1 MLRSRPFGLT
11 YRPEC
16 PTICEVRQLDGPIHP
31 RPKVVIFDLDGVIYR
46 GDVPVPG
53 AVELVRRLHAEEIE
67 VRFATNNSLVTRADY
82 VRVLAGMGI
91 RSSDDEIVTSNTAT
105 VLHLERHA
113 PEVRSVVGVGERGL
127 LSELRAAGLVV
138 MPAADLAAEARS
150 GGRLARRYDAVVAG
164 LDRRFGYGRLA
175 AAAAAIRAGAR
186 YFATNADARYPTPAG
201 FLPGAGSMVSAIA
214 TASGVDP
221 EVIGK
226 PAPAMLTAIVE
237 AAGVKPEEALMV
249 GDNPDADIVAARRAG
264 IPSIL
269 VLTGVADAVTADALE
284 GDRRPDA
291 VVDDP
296 EGVASLL
303 GLVSS

>member
-1 MLRSRPFGLT
+1 
-11 YRPEC
+11 
-16 PTICEVRQLDGPIHP
+16 
-31 RPKVVIFDLDGVIYR
+31 
-46 GDVPVPG
+46 
-53 AVELVRRLHAEEIE
+53 
-67 VRFATNNSLVTRADY
+67 
-82 VRVLAGMGI
+82 
-91 RSSDDEIVTSNTAT
+91 
-105 VLHLERHA
+105 
-113 PEVRSVVGVGERGL
+113 
-127 LSELRAAGLVV
+127 
-138 MPAADLAAEARS
+138 
-150 GGRLARRYDAVVAG
+150 
-164 LDRRFGYGRLA
+164 
-175 AAAAAIRAGAR
+175 
-186 YFATNADARYPTPAG
+186 
-201 FLPGAGSMVSAIA
+201 MVSAIA

-269 VLTGVADAVTADALE
+269 VLTGVADAVTADALD